1 MKKLVLA
8 THGYMAR
15 GLKSS
20 LEIIHGSVEDIIA
33 INAFT
38 DDCPNLEN
46 VVDELLEQYTDEDLV
61 VLTDIFFGGVNQ
73 VFMRAK
79 AKKGRNFPLLT
90 GVNLPMAMELA
101 HMIGENVEDE
111 LEEIE
116 KMSREC
122 IQIVHLENLMTE
134 TSDEEEEL

>member
-20 LEIIHGSVEDIIA
+20 LEIIHGSVENIID

-38 DDCPNLEN
+38 DDCPNLEEA
-46 VVDELLEQYTDEDLV
+46 VETLLAQYTDGELT
-61 VLTDIFFGGVNQ
+61 VLTDVFFGSVNQ
-73 VFMRAK
+73 TFMRAK
-79 AKKGRNFPLLT
+79 TKKKRDFPLLT
-90 GVNLPMAMELA
+90 GVNLPMAIGLA
-101 HMIGENVEDE
+101 YMIGENVEVK

-116 KMSREC
+116 KMSRESL
-122 IQIVHLENLMTE
+122 QIVRLESE
-134 TSDEEEEL
+134 TVKASDELEEL